1 MDERERMRAGLA
13 EKAMGWTVDD
23 SHFGYYRNANG
34 GTIGTPHNGDL
45 TRDDWQPDESWEQCG
60 LVIEAMRA
68 QGWRLS
74 VLDVDLEIDLEI
86 WEIEWRHEA
95 VLSKSRTAAM
105 TIVERGTSFCAAVS
119 LAAFRALEAT
129 DD

>member
-68 QGWRLS
+68 KGWDWS
-74 VLDVDLEIDLEI
+74 VEEYPDDIIGICLHKDGRYVWGDAEDE
-86 WEIEWRHEA
+86 RYA
-95 VLSKSRTAAM
+95 RMMTAA
-105 TIVERGTSFCAAVS
+105 I
-119 LAAFRALEAT
+119 ALEAT